1 MVRRSLLRSPLA
13 ALALAAVVLAGCAG
27 SAPAVAEVPDDVGP
41 VTAEPVIA
49 VLDNVYD
56 PVEVVVEVGTEV
68 TWVWEGR
75 AAHDVVGDGFDSG
88 VQATGTFTH
97 TFEEPGAYGYVCT
110 LHPGMDGTVYVV
122 PNPSD

>member
-1 MVRRSLLRSPLA
+1 MVGRCLPGSVLAPLSL
-13 ALALAAVVLAGCAG
+13 AVVLLAGCAS

-41 VTAEPVIA
+41 VTADPVVA
-49 VLDNVYD
+49 VLDNLYE
-56 PVEVVVEVGTEV
+56 PEELVVEVGTEV
-68 TWVWEGR
+68 AWVWEGR

-88 VQATGTFTH
+88 VQGTGTFTH

-122 PNPSD
+122 PSA